1 VQYQPD
7 ITTPRRTKDGFRNPA
22 IVLRDDQRCIVF
34 TPGGCIVAV
43 RKIRV
48 CPKCGSDKI
57 SDAKSSVSGWLVPT
71 TYYCAEEECDYSGP
85 IYVEIDVEEAEHLK
99 RVMNGDSAE
108 SA

>member
-1 VQYQPD
+1 
-7 ITTPRRTKDGFRNPA
+7 
-22 IVLRDDQRCIVF
+22 
-34 TPGGCIVAV
+34 VAV

-57 SDAKSSVSGWLVPT
+57 RDAKSSVSGWLVPT
-71 TYYCAEEECDYSGP
+71 TYYCEEKECGYSGP

>member
-1 VQYQPD
+1 MFP
-7 ITTPRRTKDGFRNPA
+7 NPV
-22 IVLRDDQRCIVF
+22 IVLRDDPRCIVS

-57 SDAKSSVSGWLVPT
+57 TDAKSSVSGWLVPN
-71 TYYCAEEECDYSGP
+71 TYYCQEEDCDYSGTL
-85 IYVEIDVEEAEHLK
+85 YVEVDVEEVEQLK
-99 RVMNGDSAE
+99 RVMNGDSTE